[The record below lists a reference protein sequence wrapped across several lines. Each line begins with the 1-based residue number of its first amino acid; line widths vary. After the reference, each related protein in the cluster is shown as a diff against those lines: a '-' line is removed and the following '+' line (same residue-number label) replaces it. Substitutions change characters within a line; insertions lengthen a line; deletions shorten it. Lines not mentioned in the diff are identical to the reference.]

1 MKHIHI
7 QKIAALAGTLTLV
20 ISIAACSTLISS
32 DNSDKT
38 GTDSTSV
45 QSVMITQPA
54 ESQPD
59 AVQSADQSAKPEAE
73 QDADPDT
80 ESVTVLAAASL
91 TGYGAAGANS
101 DTELTL
107 ADMLTY
113 AIEDEYLAH
122 GEYEYIID
130 TFGSQRPF
138 SNIIKAEET
147 HISMLEPLF
156 DQYGIA
162 LPPDQSADHL
172 ILPADIPEALQA
184 GVQAE
189 IDNIAMYDTFLSQD
203 LPEDIRQIFTDLME
217 ASEKH
222 LEAFQRGT
230 GR

>member
-1 MKHIHI
+1 MKNLHI
-7 QKIAALAGTLTLV
+7 QKIAALAGILTLV
-20 ISIAACSTLISS
+20 ISIAACSTLVTS
-32 DNSDKT
+32 DNSDEAVS
-38 GTDSTSV
+38 DSTSV
-45 QSVMITQPA
+45 QSVLITQPT
-54 ESQPD
+54 EERPD
-59 AVQSADQSAKPEAE
+59 AKQDTDPNAEA
-73 QDADPDT
+73 
-80 ESVTVLAAASL
+80 VTVLAATSL
-91 TGYGAAGANS
+91 TGFGAAGANS
-101 DTELTL
+101 DTELTI

-122 GEYEYIID
+122 GEYEYIIE

-156 DQYGIA
+156 EQYGVI
-162 LPPDQSADHL
+162 LPADQSGDHL
-172 ILPADIPEALQA
+172 ILPADISEALQA

-203 LPEDIRQIFTDLME
+203 LPEDIRQVFIDLME